1 MATMGGAVTISS
13 DDIGVR
19 FQLDARFEQSPP
31 LPDPPGFHVPSA
43 HFTLSAG
50 GEWLASFHVVAARSP
65 QPVTSDAELQDA
77 VDAFLAVQ
85 RTWDAARVDI
95 VEPCHAI
102 RLAGLPAWRTVHI
115 MLPGPVE
122 DRDEAVLEQPVFS
135 RQDAVF
141 DGSRRIHLDLVV
153 LPPERYELER
163 EALDLPFRTL
173 EIERRAPWIT

>member
-1 MATMGGAVTISS
+1 MTGAVTFNSE
-13 DDIGVR
+13 DIGVR
-19 FQLDARFEQSPP
+19 FKLDARFEQSPP

-50 GEWLASFHVVAARSP
+50 GEWLASFHVVAAESP
-65 QPVTSDAELQDA
+65 QPVTSDADLQDA
-77 VDAFLAVQ
+77 VDAFLAMQ
-85 RTWDAARVDI
+85 RTWDASRVDI
-95 VEPCHAI
+95 IEPCHGI

-115 MLPGPVE
+115 MQPAPVE
-122 DRDEAVLEQPVFS
+122 DGDDAAVLEQPVFS
-135 RQDAVF
+135 RQHAVF

-173 EIERRAPWIT
+173 EVERRAS